1 MPDILKKPN
10 GDTDYTKLFMGF
22 AVALVVVIQQ
32 LQVYHIADIKAQAE
46 ANKVMFMSKDDI
58 HKVQVKA
65 INELNRLV
73 SRVERLERH
82 VLVDDKNGGK

>member
-32 LQVYHIADIKAQAE
+32 LQVYHIADIKAQAD
-46 ANKVMFMSKDDI
+46 ANKIMFMSKDDI
-58 HKVQVKA
+58 HKAQVRA
-65 INELNRLV
+65 INRL
-73 SRVERLERH
+73 SKLENKVERLERH
-82 VLVDDKNGGK
+82 VLGDKPNDSK

>member
-82 VLVDDKNGGK
+82 VLGDSKNDSK

>member
-1 MPDILKKPN
+1 MLKKPN
-10 GDTDYTKLFMGF
+10 GDTDYTKVFMGF